1 MKLFVKQNVASLS
14 DYSNFGKDSFVLT
27 YYELK
32 ISTFFFS
39 HTKKSKNVGHKVFR
53 CKKSDVNVDQNA
65 SSDPIYLKF
74 PEITELHDIAS
85 VVN

>member
-1 MKLFVKQNVASLS
+1 VKLFIKQNAGSIS
-14 DYSNFGKDSFVLT
+14 EYSNFGKVSFVLT
-27 YYELK
+27 YYQLK
-32 ISTFFFS
+32 IPTFFFS

-53 CKKSDVNVDQNA
+53 CKKNDENVDQNA
-65 SSDPIYLKF
+65 SSDLIYLKF